1 MKKNSLMI
9 IFVVTV
15 LVIPVEIG
23 LGMAHKTSNQIIAT
37 GEPNH
42 VISADLT
49 TIKSSDITI
58 PFIPDVFEYEI
69 NIVFLGIDKT
79 RINEKTLLS
88 GLPQWYAPMYTIPL
102 IQTGNLDYD
111 LNFTLSYN
119 PIYLDSSAVSDYRVF
134 LNANSREDR
143 SPWFIQPEYATAR
156 YIPSSLVESYL
167 TQNVLNTPIPT
178 LFIIDTYS
186 FDPVGHSPYYY
197 NGTSNELDAE
207 LGGYTSNPVP
217 FGSTYQITGGGANS
231 RRLWLDLS
239 AGPTE
244 YQSHEIFTV
253 GAVNESSVP
262 PIWIYEG
269 LPNAIEE
276 LTQDLTKYI
285 TSAVELRFLPSTG
298 WAPLYPYEEVK
309 FEILT
314 ADIDPSDFDFV
325 SKLDMNYIIAEYQRV
340 NPFVNWTY
348 SIAEWDWESS
358 GLKNVLNE
366 NNDSATHTL
375 DVTKIRDYLD
385 FSYAGLFNAS
395 SKEQL
400 IIPIFLFF
408 LPADY
413 NFNPD
418 WGAFTQAENGKFTY
432 ILCKL
437 NLAAVDPS
445 FSVGGFSLNE
455 FTIDQGS
462 SFDVPADLDFL
473 NVSALPLG
481 KYNEIIDI
489 SLTINTG
496 SLNVYVLDEYN
507 YQRYNQSLSFTDL
520 LNHSLTN
527 ISPASGTVQATLP
540 IHIYGLYH
548 IIFEDNETTAPNFN
562 ITLIGSSD
570 WSNGYTWKTMHEI
583 GHALGLN
590 HPHDGYSWE
599 NYNHSI
605 NNLEDY
611 VRWWGYKSLA
621 IRGDAYTYWLW
632 DMTSSQINYASQ
644 DHTISVM
651 DIDTLQRGFIPQ
663 YWQEAVRTITNITEM
678 AVVRYTELPIEV
690 YEPLVNALNYF
701 NQSIEAYTKQ
711 TNADHYYKALEAV
724 FELLA
729 DLDLTAIALA
739 NRITADEFQTLT
751 TLFIG
756 VAAIVIV
763 LSVCSYLL
771 IMRKQKRK
779 NVSFS

>member
-1 MKKNSLMI
+1 MAGKLTYNVNKRKFLMLLI
-9 IFVVTV
+9 LVLLSATQVEFRLTGMINQKSSTIFVTGDSNNVSNSTFSTTT
-15 LVIPVEIG
+15 LSNFSIPI
-23 LGMAHKTSNQIIAT
+23 
-37 GEPNH
+37 
-42 VISADLT
+42 
-49 TIKSSDITI
+49 
-58 PFIPDVFEYEI
+58 IPDLFEYEI
-69 NIVFLGIDKT
+69 NIAFLGINET

-119 PIYLDSSAVSDYRVF
+119 PIYLDSSAVSDYRAF
-134 LNANSREDR
+134 LYANSREDR
-143 SPWFIQPEYATAR
+143 SPWFIQPEHATAS
-156 YIPSSLVESYL
+156 YIPSSLIESYL
-167 TQNVLNTPIPT
+167 TQNVLNTPVPT
-178 LFIIDTYS
+178 LFIIDTYT
-186 FDPVGHSPYYY
+186 FDSTGHSSYYY

-207 LGGYTSNPVP
+207 LGGYISNPVP

-231 RRLWLDLS
+231 RLLWLDLS

-244 YQSHEIFTV
+244 YHSYGV
-253 GAVNESSVP
+253 SAAGAVNESSVP
-262 PIWIYEG
+262 PIWTYEG
-269 LPNAIEE
+269 LPNATEK

-285 TSAVELRFLPSTG
+285 TSAIELRFLPSTG
-298 WAPLYPYEEVK
+298 WTPLYTYEEVK

-348 SIAEWDWESS
+348 SIAEWDWKSS
-358 GLKNVLNE
+358 GLKNILNE
-366 NNDSATHTL
+366 NNDSVTHTL
-375 DVTKIRDYLD
+375 DAMRIRDYLHL
-385 FSYAGLFNAS
+385 SYAGLFNAS
-395 SKEQL
+395 SREQL

-408 LPADY
+408 LPSNY

-418 WGAFTQAENGKFTY
+418 WGAFTACQNGKFTY

-445 FSVGGFSLNE
+445 FSVGGFNLND

-462 SFDVPADLDFL
+462 SLDVAADLL
-473 NVSALPLG
+473 NVSALTLG
-481 KYNEIIDI
+481 KYNEIIDF
-489 SLTINTG
+489 SLAMNAG

-507 YQRYNQSLSFTDL
+507 YQRYNQSLPFTDL

-548 IIFEDNETTAPNFN
+548 IIFEDNGTMTPNFN
-562 ITLIGSSD
+562 ITLIGARE
-570 WSNGYTWKTMHEI
+570 WSIGYTWKTMHEI
-583 GHALGLN
+583 GHALALN
-590 HPHDGYSWE
+590 HPHDGYSWG
-599 NYNHSI
+599 NYDHSI

-611 VRWWGYKSLA
+611 VGWWGYRS
-621 IRGDAYTYWLW
+621 IGDAYTYWLW

-644 DHTISVM
+644 DHSISVM

-663 YWQEAVRTITNITEM
+663 YWQDAVRTITNITEM
-678 AVVRYTELPIEV
+678 AAVRYAELPTEV
-690 YEPLVNALNYF
+690 YESLVNATNHF
-701 NQSIEAYTKQ
+701 SQSIEIYTKQ
-711 TNADHYYKALEAV
+711 TNADHYNKSLEAV
-724 FELLA
+724 FQMLA
-729 DLDLTAIALA
+729 DLDLAVIGLA
-739 NRITADEFQTLT
+739 NRIAADEFQTLA

-763 LSVCSYLL
+763 LGSITYFLFRR
-771 IMRKQKRK
+771 RKR
-779 NVSFS
+779 